1 MKLKWGA
8 SLKNKEA
15 LAGLLFS
22 GPAFIT
28 LFLVILFPF
37 AYVIYISF
45 FRKIFGEEAIFIGLG
60 NYIETLRDP
69 LFYHSFYVTVFY
81 TAVAVILKL
90 LCGLGLALLLTQNFR
105 GRSIVRT
112 ICIIPWGLPLFVVA
126 IIFWWFFDYHLGLAN
141 QLLSRFFHTRLSW
154 LGPELALWSVIIT
167 NVWKG
172 IPFFMVNFLGALQ
185 TIPQQLYDAA
195 AIDGASA
202 WNKFRHVT
210 LPGIKY
216 VVLVVCLLSTIWTFG
231 EFDTVFFLTRGG
243 PGYVTFIIPI
253 LIYYHAFSRFDLG
266 IASTVSVLTVP
277 LFIALIALI
286 LRGLKQE

>member
-1 MKLKWGA
+1 MQIKRRA
-8 SLKNKEA
+8 SLKGKDA
-15 LAGLLFS
+15 LAGLFFS
-22 GPAFIT
+22 APAFIT

-37 AYVIYISF
+37 IYVIYISF
-45 FRKIFGEEAIFIGLG
+45 FRKIFGAEAVFIGLG

-69 LFYHSFYVTVFY
+69 LFYHSFYVTSFY
-81 TAVAVILKL
+81 TAVAVALKL
-90 LCGLGLALLLTQNFR
+90 LCGLGLALLLSQNFR
-105 GRSIVRT
+105 GRGIVRT

-126 IIFWWFFDYHLGLAN
+126 IIFWWFFDYRLGLAN
-141 QLLSRFFHTRLSW
+141 QLLSRLFHMRVSW
-154 LGPELALWSVIIT
+154 LGADFALWAIIIT

-185 TIPQQLYDAA
+185 TVPQQLYDAA
-195 AIDGASA
+195 EIDGASA
-202 WNKFRHVT
+202 WNKFLHVT

-243 PGYVTFIIPI
+243 PGYVTFVIPI

-277 LFIALIALI
+277 LFLALIALI
-286 LRGLKQE
+286 LRGLKE